1 MMDGQ
6 LDVHWMG
13 LLEQKNGGKTRFVR
27 VDSDTVEHI
36 IEKEEAEK
44 VDISD
49 KQKETLSET
58 IKSQLPIIEKRSSP
72 LISKLLENHPNLFR
86 LPKTNSH
93 EE

>member
-58 IKSQLPIIEKRSSP
+58 IKSQLPIIENGVR
-72 LISKLLENHPNLFR
+72 R
-86 LPKTNSH
+86 
-93 EE
+93 

>member
-1 MMDGQ
+1 MFTGWACWNKKM
-6 LDVHWMG
+6 
-13 LLEQKNGGKTRFVR
+13 GGKTRFVR

-58 IKSQLPIIEKRSSP
+58 IKSQLPIIEKNGVR
-72 LISKLLENHPNLFR
+72 R
-86 LPKTNSH
+86 
-93 EE
+93 